1 MTDINFV
8 FFHVGDVEQPRLLVK
23 SIRKFNPDSKIYF
36 ITDKV
41 TENIDDVTE
50 TLRIECDRDNL
61 MTSRL
66 KAFSQLKLNAHA
78 IYMDTDVL
86 LVRPITLDLFLDHD
100 VYLCLR
106 SHDKKRVINH
116 QIRMLDLSEY
126 KGKSIGDIYPY
137 LACFTYTKNY
147 LFWVDCLETLNS
159 LDKKFHVWYGDQE
172 ALRIINDS
180 KKYDIGYLDE
190 SSICTLPD
198 FSSIG
203 DGSYS
208 LHFKGAARKV
218 EMIRLAE
225 FILSEKYSY
234 PFSPTKQ

>member
-1 MTDINFV
+1 MLDINFV
-8 FFHVGDVEQPRLLVK
+8 FFHVGNVEQPRLLVK

-41 TENIDDVTE
+41 TENIDGVNE
-50 TLRIECDRDNL
+50 TLRIECDRKNL

-66 KAFSQLKLNAHA
+66 NAFSQLKLNENA

-86 LVRPITLDLFLDHD
+86 LVRPITLDLFLEHD

-106 SHDKKRVINH
+106 SHGKKNILNH
-116 QIRMLDLSEY
+116 QIKMLDLSEY
-126 KGKSIGDIYPY
+126 ENKELGVIYPY
-137 LACFTYTKNY
+137 IACFTYTRNY
-147 LFWVDCLETLNS
+147 LFWEDCLEILNS

-190 SSICTLPD
+190 SSICNLPD

-208 LHFKGAARKV
+208 LHFKGAARKEDMV
-218 EMIRLAE
+218 KLAG
-225 FILSEKYSY
+225 FILSEEYSY
-234 PFSPTKQ
+234 PFPPT